1 MDTNQIIIHLQG
13 LIEKGHPANTDSR
26 NPLPGA
32 VFFALKGDT
41 FDGNDFAGQ
50 ALQNG
55 CSFAV
60 IDKPGA
66 KIDDRCLL
74 VDDVLSVLQ
83 QTSTYHRTL
92 LDIPVIGITG
102 SNGKTTTKELCH
114 AVLSKSLHASAT
126 AGNLNNH
133 IGVPLTILSFTKPI
147 DIAIV
152 EMGAN
157 HIHEIASLCEIARP
171 HFGLIT
177 NIGKAH
183 LEGFG
188 SYENIIRA
196 KSELY
201 HFIRKQAGTLFV
213 HGDDELLMNLSKET
227 ARITYGKNTSNHCSG
242 RILSADPFLSISYQV
257 NKTCGQAKPGEEL
270 RINSHLAGDYNFSNI
285 MAAVTIGLYFGVKHH
300 HIKEAIE
307 SYLPSNNRSQ
317 ISKTKYNTVLI
328 DAYNANPSSM
338 HAAVTNFRSFR
349 EKGKTAVL
357 LGDMLEM
364 GSSSVIE
371 HQNIYRTVMD
381 SGFDLIILVGKEFSR
396 VAQAGEKTLLFD
408 DIKEAASWLMAHPI
422 KNHYILLKGSR
433 GIQME
438 TLLKHL

>member
-1 MDTNQIIIHLQG
+1 MNTNQIVMHLQG

-26 NPLPGA
+26 KPLPGA
-32 VFFALKGDT
+32 IFFALKGES

-50 ALQNG
+50 ALKNG

-60 IDKPGA
+60 IDKPEA
-66 KIDDRCLL
+66 KTDDRCLL

-83 QTSTYHRTL
+83 QTGAYHRTL
-92 LDIPVIGITG
+92 LDVPVIGITG

-114 AVLSKSLHASAT
+114 AVLSNSMHARAT

-157 HIHEIASLCEIARP
+157 HTREIASLCEIARP

-188 SYENIIRA
+188 SYENIIRG

-201 HFIRKQAGTLFV
+201 QFIHQQAGTLFV
-213 HGDDELLMNLSKET
+213 NGDDELLMNLSKET
-227 ARITYGKNTSNHCSG
+227 ARITYGKHTSNHCSG

-257 NKTCGQAKPGEEL
+257 NKTYGQTRPGEEH
-270 RINSHLAGDYNFSNI
+270 RINSRLAGDYNFSNI
-285 MAAVTIGLYFGVKHH
+285 MAAVTMGLYFGVKHH
-300 HIKEAIE
+300 HIKDAIE
-307 SYLPSNNRSQ
+307 SYVPSNNRSQ

-357 LGDMLEM
+357 LGDMLEL
-364 GSSSVIE
+364 GSSSAIE
-371 HQNIYRTVMD
+371 HQHIYHTVID
-381 SGFDLIILVGKEFSR
+381 SCFDLIMLVGKEFSS
-396 VAQAGEKTLLFD
+396 VARAGEKTLLFD
-408 DIKEAASWLMAHPI
+408 DIQGAASWLNAHPI

-438 TLLKHL
+438 TLLKHI